1 MCQKEFYLNT
11 SVKIKTFSNSQIL
24 AKQQYITSRKKF
36 GENEISIIFD
46 NNINVQIELSAEQKK
61 ERLQLQKNL
70 HIYKKRYEEARE
82 KNKEKSM
89 ITNLLKIDDIN
100 NQLSKTSSRANRT
113 NKKEFVEFTLSL
125 TNFDNW
131 KNKLDRQKFEKIVN
145 DFMNEKFK
153 DIEKVSGAAHYD
165 QHSPHI
171 HFLFKMDYITSWS
184 EYLREK
190 YQVKDTREAYSRINH
205 EFHSYMN
212 MQFELNQMQ
221 KGNKYASLKE
231 YKNYGNR
238 HRRNIGNKGNKLDQ
252 QMYLHQLQTQLVDRR
267 NIGRYGHEK
276 QCSESHRNDNRTI
289 QNSKTKTEILR
300 RANLQRRNNE
310 RIEQNFNE
318 RFKLLSREID
328 NLRMHVDRENN
339 IQRKLGQTTNFNA
352 ENLRIIREES
362 VTNLVHD
369 DKKDAEQLPKV
380 FNRKRQ

>member
-1 MCQKEFYLNT
+1 LNT

-36 GENEISIIFD
+36 GENEISIIFN

-61 ERLQLQKNL
+61 ERSQLQKNL
-70 HIYKKRYEEARE
+70 HIYKKRYKEARE

-125 TNFDNW
+125 TNFDSW

-153 DIEKVSGAAHYD
+153 EIEKVSAAAHYD
-165 QHSPHI
+165 QHSPHV
-171 HFLFKMDYITSWS
+171 HFLLRMNYITSWS
-184 EYLREK
+184 EFCREK

-205 EFHSYMN
+205 EFHNYMN

-221 KGNKYASLKE
+221 KNRKYTSLKE
-231 YKNYGNR
+231 YKKYGNR
-238 HRRNIGNKGNKLDQ
+238 YRRNTSNEGNQLDH
-252 QMYLHQLQTQLVDRR
+252 QMYLHRLQTQPVDRR
-267 NIGRYGHEK
+267 VAHRYRHEK
-276 QCSESHRNDNRTI
+276 RSDEENGRDNKSI
-289 QNSKTKTEILR
+289 QNTKTEIIR
-300 RANLQRRNNE
+300 RANLQRRNSE
-310 RIEQNFNE
+310 RIEQNFYE
-318 RFKLLSREID
+318 RFKLLSSEID
-328 NLRMHVDRENN
+328 NLRMHVDSKNN
-339 IQRKLGQTTNFNA
+339 IQGEPGQATNFNA